1 MKKLFTTLLL
11 LFVYNVNATEVKPAE
26 VKDVKAV
33 EVKDAKA
40 VEVKP
45 VELKEVCHDRITKE
59 GKPVLDKKTGKTAQD
74 CKKIKV
80 HQKLEGTAVP
90 EKAPKK

>member
-11 LFVYNVNATEVKPAE
+11 LFVYNVNATEVKPA
-26 VKDVKAV
+26 

>member
-26 VKDVKAV
+26 VKDV
-33 EVKDAKA
+33 KA

-90 EKAPKK
+90 EKATKK

>member
-1 MKKLFTTLLL
+1 MKKLFATLLL
-11 LFVYNVNATEVKPAE
+11 LFVYNVNATEVKPTE
-26 VKDVKAV
+26 VKDV
-33 EVKDAKA
+33 KA